1 MAGRLIYTWIKQL
14 IVAGRK
20 LRELFK
26 SNHRLSFINP
36 AGKGDRSR
44 RSILQSKKRQSALH
58 TRQPSS
64 QVVVLEGTHLV
75 IVVRSMK
82 PGGGGQKTGGA
93 RALSPC
99 PDTGCNPSR
108 SLIQWR
114 VTATSVVVV
123 RPAM

>member
-1 MAGRLIYTWIKQL
+1 MSSRLIYTWNKQL
-14 IVAGRK
+14 IVAERK

-26 SNHRLSFINP
+26 TNHWLSFINP
-36 AGKGDRSR
+36 AGKEDRSR
-44 RSILQSKKRQSALH
+44 RSILQSALH

-123 RPAM
+123 RSAM